1 VKKVMVV
8 GMVAGLVLCTVAGA
22 VEFGAD
28 LGTRVTGVLPAG
40 YYSVSPQG
48 VRGGAFDL
56 LADVP
61 LSRVFSVNFR
71 VGGFTGTD
79 DWRAENGR
87 TSAVNLFAL
96 DGRVALFATAPIVK
110 DKFDVYVGVGATVD
124 RVSHWNTPGS
134 FVFYERLTKTGLTL
148 GVPAGLKVRLSRR
161 FKACFEME
169 VPDQGWYR
177 SVIQEGPE
185 SRRTLSWSQY
195 GTVEP
200 SVSAALYF
208 VR

>member
-1 VKKVMVV
+1 MRRGIAVV
-8 GMVAGLVLCTVAGA
+8 VLAVFALCASAGA

-28 LGTRVTGVLPAG
+28 LGTRVTDVLPAG
-40 YYSVSPQG
+40 YYSVSPLG

-79 DWRAENGR
+79 AWKAEDR
-87 TSAVNLFAL
+87 TAPAVNLFAL
-96 DGRVALFATAPIVK
+96 DGRVALFATAPIVR
-110 DKFDVYVGVGATVD
+110 DRLDVYVGVGATFD
-124 RVSHWNTPGS
+124 RVSYWNADVPGLP
-134 FVFYERLTKTGLTL
+134 YRRLTKTGLTL

-161 FKACFEME
+161 FEAGFEME
-169 VPDQGWYR
+169 VPDQGWYS
-177 SVIQEGPE
+177 SVIEESPE
-185 SRRTLSWSQY
+185 AKHTLSWSQY